1 MTVARRDPEKA
12 DLVYGDV
19 MVGREGIEPSTNG
32 LKVRG
37 SHAYAV
43 PCYLTSP
50 VIPISQPLL
59 ADHVFP

>member
-32 LKVRG
+32 LKIRRT
-37 SHAYAV
+37 
-43 PCYLTSP
+43 PFLMTSTHLEI
-50 VIPISQPLL
+50 VILSF
-59 ADHVFP
+59 A